1 MGIAGKV
8 GVLLGRLAY
17 VSRSLAEFRLRA
29 ARNPFNHVIGLRKTN
44 AAIVRDLVIVYLR
57 WGEISSLYFS
67 QRLDLIGRKV
77 LKEYLP
83 YQKFRML
90 RDKRNQSFSH
100 EHPFHYICL
109 LRDKLIFE
117 RYFRLG
123 GLPVPSTRGVLK
135 PNLNVDFEGLGNGDL
150 FELARGSKIEKRYFC
165 KLRFGIKGR
174 GVFLLS
180 IVDGGVRYNGTPIDR
195 DSLRPLIGGE
205 YLCQEFIDQASE
217 FGVFHPNSVN
227 TLRIVTFRR
236 ETGIEIFASY
246 LRIGCSGEIADN
258 NDVSRV
264 AVWVDPSTG
273 AFKRTGFLIEGED
286 PVSIEKHPDTGVRF
300 EGQVVPQF
308 EECKALA
315 FRAHAW
321 LPAVHSVGWD
331 FALAKDG
338 FVLIEG
344 NDDWGSTIAMMLK
357 DDFVPS
363 FLECVRVTK

>member
-1 MGIAGKV
+1 MGNAGKV
-8 GVLLGRLAY
+8 GVVLNRLAY
-17 VSRSLAEFRLRA
+17 VFRGLAEFRLRA
-29 ARNPFNHVIGLRKTN
+29 AQNPFNHVIGLRKTN
-44 AAIVRDLVIVYLR
+44 AAIVRDLIVVYLR

-77 LKEYLP
+77 LKDYLP

-90 RDKRNQSFSH
+90 RDRCNQSFTH
-100 EHPFHYICL
+100 ERSFNYICL
-109 LRDKLIFE
+109 LRDKLLFE
-117 RYFRLG
+117 RYFHRG
-123 GLPVPSTRGVLK
+123 GLPLPTTRAVLK

-150 FELARGSKIEKRYFC
+150 FEVAHAFKIEKRYFC

-174 GVFLLS
+174 GVFVLS
-180 IVDGGVRYNGTPIDR
+180 IVDGEVRYNGTPIDR
-195 DSLRPLIGGE
+195 DSLCALLDGE
-205 YLCQEFIDQASE
+205 YLCQEIIDQAEE
-217 FGVFHPNSVN
+217 FEILHPNSVN

-236 ETGIEIFASY
+236 EAGFELFASY

-273 AFKRTGFLIEGED
+273 VFNRTGFLIEGEN
-286 PVSIEKHPDTGVRF
+286 PLSIEKHPDTGVRF
-300 EGQVVPQF
+300 EGKVVPRF

-363 FLECVRVTK
+363 FLECVRATK